1 MLYTCLYQCRGR
13 DCKQRCFECWAQ
25 QTSSLYFGS
34 CNHMFHPFGVGF
46 RALSTLTLY
55 EQHLRILFRM
65 GRYAIFE
72 AQNETV
78 ISKFEEPR
86 S

>member
-1 MLYTCLYQCRGR
+1 
-13 DCKQRCFECWAQ
+13 
-25 QTSSLYFGS
+25 
-34 CNHMFHPFGVGF
+34 MFHPFGVGF